1 MLAFLTDA
9 HISLSVAE
17 QIKAKRPEI
26 VIFSLHDWRSGT
38 FLNADD
44 DVILTAAL
52 EENLTI
58 VTYDQRTIAPLVMQ
72 WAIEGRDHAG
82 VVFIDDKSIAQA
94 DVGSKVRALL
104 TLWDKTHEQDWR
116 NAISYLHPDRA

>member
-17 QIKAKRPEI
+17 QVKAKQPEI
-26 VIFSLHDWRSGT
+26 VIYSLQEWRGGA
-38 FLNADD
+38 LLQADD

-52 EENLTI
+52 EERLTF
-58 VTYDQRTIAPLVMQ
+58 VTYDQRTIAPMVMH

-82 VVFIDDKSIAQA
+82 ILFIDEKSIAQS
-94 DVGSKVRALL
+94 DVGGKVRALL
-104 TLWDKTHEQDWR
+104 HLWDQANSLDWT
-116 NAISYLHPDRA
+116 NVISYLK